1 MMEQICS
8 HVCALD
14 HGFRHSL
21 WSAVMRSILISR
33 DEIDT
38 YTRTMFNLLA
48 SDEVKLVDQ
57 KDFINIEIHF
67 QDGWKAYSTIGGCEK
82 G

>member
-1 MMEQICS
+1 
-8 HVCALD
+8 
-14 HGFRHSL
+14 
-21 WSAVMRSILISR
+21 
-33 DEIDT
+33 
-38 YTRTMFNLLA
+38 MFNLLA